1 MSDALYFRQ
10 LLAGRDYAV
19 GDAVAL
25 SMRNFTYAIGDRQS
39 GDAVLVDPAYRPA
52 ELIEILEADGMTL
65 VGAVATHYHPDHIGG
80 TLIGQQHIAGIVE
93 LREASGVPIHVQVDE
108 VPWII
113 ERTGIDESA
122 LVPHGDRDQLLVGDI
137 AITLMHTPGHTP
149 GSQCLLVEGRLLSGD
164 TLFIEGCGRT
174 DFPGG
179 DTRELFASL
188 SERLAKVS
196 DDTVL
201 FPGHLYSAEGSLP
214 MGVVRERNA
223 VLSVAS
229 LEQWLTM
236 FSS

>member
-1 MSDALYFRQ
+1 MSDNLYFRQ
-10 LLAGRDYAV
+10 LLAGRDFAV

-25 SMRNFTYAIGDRQS
+25 SMRNFTYAIGDRRS
-39 GDAVLVDPAYRPA
+39 GDALLVDPAYRPA
-52 ELIEILEADGMTL
+52 ELVAMLKADGMRL

-93 LREASGVPIHVQVDE
+93 LREMTGVPIHVHVDE
-108 VPWII
+108 VPWIL

-122 LVPHGDRDQLLVGDI
+122 LVAHGDRDQLLVGDVE
-137 AITLMHTPGHTP
+137 ITILHTPGHTQ
-149 GSQCLLVEGRLLSGD
+149 GSQCLLVEGHLLSGD
-164 TLFIEGCGRT
+164 TLFIDGCGRT

-179 DTRELFASL
+179 DTRELFVSL
-188 SERLAKVS
+188 SERLSKVS

-214 MGVVRERNA
+214 MGEVRERNA

-229 LEQWLTM
+229 IEQWLAM
-236 FSS
+236 FGS